1 MMHICR
7 KYPNAG
13 ERLCFKQSFA
23 EMDKLFALFN
33 SRMRPVTTRLTR
45 MMLAQHSAKKDLAPS
60 DTELENEK
68 LELEKRVLP
77 GLN

>member
-13 ERLCFKQSFA
+13 ERLCFKYSFA

-45 MMLAQHSAKKDLAPS
+45 MMLAQYSVKKDLAPS
-60 DTELENEK
+60 ETELENERH
-68 LELEKRVLP
+68 ELEKRVLP
-77 GLN
+77 GLD